1 MRTKAEEKG
10 VAKGVD
16 MFASADEIHEAI
28 VEVRDDPSYAANAR
42 RLSALYR
49 AHPRH
54 PMDDAVWLVEYVGDT
69 GGAPHLLHAS
79 RRLNFMQYYSLDVLV
94 RTKQIHSVWG
104 IWDDIKIVGLT
115 CGVYVCVYVP
125 AC

>member
-10 VAKGVD
+10 IAKGVD
-16 MFASADEIHEAI
+16 MFASADEIHAAI
-28 VEVRDDPSYAANAR
+28 VEVRDNLSYAANAR

-69 GGAPHLLHAS
+69 GGARHLLHAS
-79 RRLNFMQYYSLDVLV
+79 RRLNFVQYYSLDVLV
-94 RTKQIHSVWG
+94 CIKNSTVSHTAHIGCNCVNIEKLSCRENHQI
-104 IWDDIKIVGLT
+104 
-115 CGVYVCVYVP
+115 
-125 AC
+125 